1 MHDLDSVEQ
10 LQAAL
15 AVYRRTLAYCL
26 HEQTKFGTRY
36 VPPSLAQSMLEA
48 RENIRLLKARLRARD
63 TLVTDWPI
71 DRAPLPLDCTELAD
85 GPATSARTLPKTRPS
100 PTSPRPSA
108 PCDQLALDAGV
119 PTDAMDERDQP
130 QGVDDS
136 SQGREA
142 VLAPELP
149 RVPLSKPPED
159 LIAVPELP
167 GYQLLELMTQNDDV
181 IVYRAVQRRLS
192 RPVLVHILR
201 VTGEIAARGLEDA
214 WRLVMQLRHPNILPI
229 LEVGRDERLGVYLV
243 TSSIEARSLQDELA
257 HGPLDPLLALRVCSQ
272 IGVALDDLHA
282 HGVVHG
288 HLGPATVL
296 ITPQGS
302 AYLTGLERAIAL
314 EAAHRIGSRVQEG
327 VAVETT
333 LISQFTSTTP
343 GPADDLSSL
352 GVLLDQM
359 LYGVAPPSDQAALPR
374 PAHETTFAG
383 VDQMI
388 RTLRTPEPTRRYAS
402 ADQAIAALRQV
413 FPQQLVEFADYLE
426 ASRWES
432 TARWLENPLEAA
444 LGDVL
449 AEAFLARCRTRANT
463 LHRAGAIAQLLDQ
476 RRARNWLRRALP
488 AQILQPDQIVSYN
501 LYLYELRV
509 HYETRAAAQSH
520 EQVIGDGKSVP
531 ERTSPDLWAVAVP
544 YVEPF
549 VDVLPEQVNTA
560 YVSTCET
567 CRGTTEQICS
577 ACAGKGVIEQARWMA
592 YHDGTTSAVTCRA
605 PCLTCHTHGR
615 LRCVR
620 CQGAGQ
626 LRYEQTFTWSRR
638 GRIYFNEDDLS
649 GLPRRIVARHAQ
661 RVFRDA
667 IDLYDP
673 RCYENAPLQE
683 LFTAAVGGGG
693 PDSRPVAAEFIIS
706 GVPITE
712 VAYVAGRRLRS
723 ITLIGFD
730 NELHAG

>member
-108 PCDQLALDAGV
+108 PCDQLAVDAGV

-214 WRLVMQLRHPNILPI
+214 WRMVMQLRHPNILPI
-229 LEVGRDERLGVYLV
+229 LEVGRDERLGVDL
-243 TSSIEARSLQDELA
+243 
-257 HGPLDPLLALRVCSQ
+257 LLALRVCSQ

-296 ITPQGS
+296 ITPRGS

-333 LISQFTSTTP
+333 LISQFTS
-343 GPADDLSSL
+343 
-352 GVLLDQM
+352 
-359 LYGVAPPSDQAALPR
+359 
-374 PAHETTFAG
+374 
-383 VDQMI
+383 
-388 RTLRTPEPTRRYAS
+388 
-402 ADQAIAALRQV
+402 
-413 FPQQLVEFADYLE
+413 
-426 ASRWES
+426 
-432 TARWLENPLEAA
+432 
-444 LGDVL
+444 
-449 AEAFLARCRTRANT
+449 
-463 LHRAGAIAQLLDQ
+463 
-476 RRARNWLRRALP
+476 
-488 AQILQPDQIVSYN
+488 
-501 LYLYELRV
+501 
-509 HYETRAAAQSH
+509 
-520 EQVIGDGKSVP
+520 
-531 ERTSPDLWAVAVP
+531 
-544 YVEPF
+544 
-549 VDVLPEQVNTA
+549 
-560 YVSTCET
+560 
-567 CRGTTEQICS
+567 
-577 ACAGKGVIEQARWMA
+577 
-592 YHDGTTSAVTCRA
+592 
-605 PCLTCHTHGR
+605 
-615 LRCVR
+615 
-620 CQGAGQ
+620 
-626 LRYEQTFTWSRR
+626 
-638 GRIYFNEDDLS
+638 
-649 GLPRRIVARHAQ
+649 
-661 RVFRDA
+661 
-667 IDLYDP
+667 
-673 RCYENAPLQE
+673 
-683 LFTAAVGGGG
+683 
-693 PDSRPVAAEFIIS
+693 
-706 GVPITE
+706 
-712 VAYVAGRRLRS
+712 
-723 ITLIGFD
+723 
-730 NELHAG
+730 